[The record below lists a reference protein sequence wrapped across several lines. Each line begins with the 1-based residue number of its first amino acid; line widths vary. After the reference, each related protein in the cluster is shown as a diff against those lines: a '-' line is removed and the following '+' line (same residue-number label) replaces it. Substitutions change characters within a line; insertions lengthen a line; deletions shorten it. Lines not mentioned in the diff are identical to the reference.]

1 MRNNTARNSVLLG
14 IVIVGLFAFVGIVWA
29 AFTTTLNIN
38 GAATVEKQGWD
49 IHFANLSQ
57 VSLGGSATETSTPQ
71 IDSKTTTIGDY
82 KLKFVSPGDSGTYT
96 FDVVNAG
103 TFGAKL
109 STLTNTAFVCTDEDD
124 STESDAAKNVCK
136 NLSYSLTYTQ
146 TGAEVSENATLKA
159 NDSVNLTLT
168 VTYDANTPE
177 SELPNKSVEVSNLKT
192 TLVYT
197 QDNSVTT
204 TTGKSN

>member
-136 NLSYSLTYTQ
+136 NLSYSFCCFFGPPCSAQRNYGVPAWLLACGQY
-146 TGAEVSENATLKA
+146 ALLFKLLVVSC
-159 NDSVNLTLT
+159 
-168 VTYDANTPE
+168 
-177 SELPNKSVEVSNLKT
+177 
-192 TLVYT
+192 
-197 QDNSVTT
+197 
-204 TTGKSN
+204 